1 MVVLKTDQRDTRLAY
16 AREILAGAE
25 QKLGVSASGNFYEGA
40 RAVLRRGEVYCAQ
53 QSMGQMMSL
62 LVEGMNGQ
70 DSSAWAAVLGL
81 KDIGWEKAAQRG
93 VPLSRV
99 VNIPQLHGRAE
110 VVTHYVLQCMDV
122 VVVGDVSFTRSQQNK
137 LAARVRK
144 YGTLLVT
151 WQPWPGISRTLPRSY
166 KGMGM
171 CRDGVSQEGQILRR
185 A

>member
-1 MVVLKTDQRDTRLAY
+1 MLKTDQRDTRLAY

-40 RAVLRRGEVYCAQ
+40 RAELRRGEVYCAQ

-93 VPLSRV
+93 GSFESCSEYSSVAWSSR
-99 VNIPQLHGRAE
+99 G
-110 VVTHYVLQCMDV
+110 
-122 VVVGDVSFTRSQQNK
+122 GDSLC
-137 LAARVRK
+137 LAM
-144 YGTLLVT
+144 YGCCGGGGCVFYQKPTKQTGCSGQKIWNPSGHMAALA
-151 WQPWPGISRTLPRSY
+151 WNFSY
-166 KGMGM
+166 
-171 CRDGVSQEGQILRR
+171 SSQILQGNGNVP
-185 A
+185 